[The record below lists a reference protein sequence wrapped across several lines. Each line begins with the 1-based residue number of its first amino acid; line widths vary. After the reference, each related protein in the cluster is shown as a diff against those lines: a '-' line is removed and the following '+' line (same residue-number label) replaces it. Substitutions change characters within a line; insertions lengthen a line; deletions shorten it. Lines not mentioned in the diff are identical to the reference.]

1 MGNSGVGEARGW
13 PWGHV
18 EQPGGQTSRC
28 AVPIGRR
35 HKTGGIVHFHAEWKS
50 RSDVRPMELLA
61 KFGLERFTTVE
72 FLPFGPDWTHVA
84 EIRFSENKDLPD
96 DNDLPRRQKVRNS
109 TVEVSSQAGSA
120 LARSWHGLGTVIV
133 ILRPCLAGS
142 GMAGSE
148 DAGARSCHSPTL
160 AWRPFPTQSQPST
173 CTSLVWAPT
182 DTPHGQQFCDGAA
195 KDHESG
201 HGFPP
206 RRRCDLQYMGYD
218 HQRDAD
224 QHHDGRDHES
234 PSELRLPVHHMNQ
247 VTTRATVHRNVT
259 SVVVQPRKFVKRPL
273 VLAPTT
279 FRLLV

>member
-1 MGNSGVGEARGW
+1 
-13 PWGHV
+13 
-18 EQPGGQTSRC
+18 
-28 AVPIGRR
+28 
-35 HKTGGIVHFHAEWKS
+35 
-50 RSDVRPMELLA
+50 
-61 KFGLERFTTVE
+61 
-72 FLPFGPDWTHVA
+72 
-84 EIRFSENKDLPD
+84 
-96 DNDLPRRQKVRNS
+96 
-109 TVEVSSQAGSA
+109 
-120 LARSWHGLGTVIV
+120 
-133 ILRPCLAGS
+133 
-142 GMAGSE
+142 MAGSE
-148 DAGARSCHSPTL
+148 DAEARSCHSPTL

-279 FRLLV
+279 FRLLVSSIMIRSNGGTEKPWTIPDQTSAFIGLNPRKFNPTARAVTTAMMP